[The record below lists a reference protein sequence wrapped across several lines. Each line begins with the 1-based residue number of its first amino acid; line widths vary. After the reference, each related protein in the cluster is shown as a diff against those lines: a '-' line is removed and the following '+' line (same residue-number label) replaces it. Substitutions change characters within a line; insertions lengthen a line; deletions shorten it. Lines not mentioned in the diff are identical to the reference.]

1 MRAIQI
7 HEFGGPEVLILR
19 DIEPPA
25 PSAREVLID
34 VTVAGVNFADTHQA
48 ENSYLAPSTLP
59 MVPGIEVAGMT
70 PDGRRVVALL
80 DGGGYAEQASAPID
94 RVWEI
99 PDAVSDREAVAVV
112 LQGATA
118 WHLLRTSTGLR
129 PGETVVVHAAA
140 GGVGTLAVQL
150 AKRWGAGLVIATA
163 SSADKRQLAL
173 DLGADVAIDS
183 RQQNMKTALEQ
194 ANGGRKVDVVLEMV
208 GGQTFDTSLAAL
220 ARFGRLVTY
229 GMAGRVPPQPVDPVA
244 LMHRSRAVVG
254 FWLNNCFDAP
264 GMLDAAIGDLLGML
278 AEREL
283 RPVLGGEYPL
293 AHARSAHENLRG
305 RETVGKLVL
314 TNQLAGDEQ

>member
-1 MRAIQI
+1 
-7 HEFGGPEVLILR
+7 
-19 DIEPPA
+19 
-25 PSAREVLID
+25 
-34 VTVAGVNFADTHQA
+34 
-48 ENSYLAPSTLP
+48 
-59 MVPGIEVAGMT
+59 
-70 PDGRRVVALL
+70 
-80 DGGGYAEQASAPID
+80 
-94 RVWEI
+94 
-99 PDAVSDREAVAVV
+99 
-112 LQGATA
+112 
-118 WHLLRTSTGLR
+118 
-129 PGETVVVHAAA
+129 VVVHAAA

-194 ANGGRKVDVVLEMV
+194 ANGGRKVDVILEMV

-220 ARFGRLVTY
+220 APFGRLVTY

-278 AEREL
+278 AKREL

-293 AHARSAHENLRG
+293 AHARSAHENLRR

-314 TNQLAGDEQ
+314 TNQLTGDEQ